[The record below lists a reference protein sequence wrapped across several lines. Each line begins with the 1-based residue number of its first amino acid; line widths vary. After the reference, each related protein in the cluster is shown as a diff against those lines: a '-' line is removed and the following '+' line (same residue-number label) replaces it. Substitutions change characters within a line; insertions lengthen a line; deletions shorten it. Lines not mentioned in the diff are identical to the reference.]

1 MKLIS
6 KPDGVG
12 GHVLVLCQRVKIF
25 IEIGAHFEKL
35 GEIPLHVKQAILRFC
50 NFPAENDRRA
60 QTGAEREFV
69 GIRSPCAGKRQVETQ
84 AVGMRL
90 VTDRLSVIIICPPHR
105 RTAFERLEIK
115 PPASAGAIIY
125 YGFRHPLKYQIPE
138 TVKSF
143 DVPYLAN
150 TLSSRFVIV

>member
-6 KPDGVG
+6 KPDSVG
-12 GHVLVLCQRVKIF
+12 GHVLVLCQRIIIL

-35 GEIPLHVKQAILRFC
+35 GEIPLHVKQVIPRFG

-60 QTGAEREFV
+60 QTRAEREFV
-69 GIRSPCAGKRQVETQ
+69 WIRRPCSRKRQVKTQ

-90 VTDRLSVIIICPPHR
+90 VADRLSVIIIGPPHR
-105 RTAFERLEIK
+105 SAAFERLEIK